1 MKYKLETIVFISG
14 AIVMMLE
21 ITGSRVLAPYLGTSI
36 FVWTSLI
43 GIVLGSLSLG
53 YFWGG
58 KLADKNPTYQNLSL
72 ILIISALLVGLTTF
86 FKEIILNF
94 LYENITDLRTGAV
107 IAATVLFAPV
117 SVLLGMVSP
126 YAIKLKM
133 KDLEKSGST
142 AGNLYA
148 VSTIG
153 SIVGTFLTGFFLLA
167 YFGNTKLLL
176 ILGILLA
183 LISLL
188 AYSEKL
194 NKAKIATVILLAFY
208 FGALENIQNVFGKTG
223 NIIDLDTLYNRVW
236 IYEDTDKAT
245 GQQILKLGL
254 NKTSSSA
261 MFLESDELVFEYT
274 KFYNLAKHFKPDLK
288 KALMISGGAYSYP
301 KEFLKKFPKA
311 NLDVVE
317 IDPALTEI
325 AKKYFHLKESPRLKS
340 YHEDGRTFLNRTEN
354 TYDVIFGDAFQAF
367 YAIPHQL
374 TTLEAVE
381 KMSDKLSKNGLVIL
395 NIISTIEGDAGKFLQ
410 AEYKTFKEVFPQVY
424 IFPVQ
429 YPENGQLLQNIILVA
444 LKSEKEQAFTDL
456 DPELNQYLKHLWK
469 NEIPQNIPIL
479 TDDFAPVDQYV
490 MKLL

>member
-1 MKYKLETIVFISG
+1 
-14 AIVMMLE
+14 MMLE
-21 ITGSRVLAPYLGTSI
+21 LTGSRVLAPYLGTSI

-58 KLADKNPTYQNLSL
+58 KLADKNPSYQSLSL
-72 ILIISALLVGLTTF
+72 ILIISALLTGLTTF

-107 IAATVLFAPV
+107 VAATILFGPI

-133 KDLEKSGST
+133 KDLKKSGST

-148 VSTIG
+148 ISTIG

-176 ILGILLA
+176 ILAILLA
-183 LISLL
+183 LLALL
-188 AYSEKL
+188 AYSQKFS
-194 NKAKIATVILLAFY
+194 KIKIAIVILLAIY
-208 FGALENIQNVFGKTG
+208 FGGLENIEAAFGKTG
-223 NIIDLDTLYNRVW
+223 NIVDLDTLYNRVW
-236 IYEDTDKAT
+236 IYEDTDKNT

-288 KALMISGGAYSYP
+288 SALMIGGGAYSYP
-301 KEFLKKFPKA
+301 KEFLKQFPKA
-311 NLDVVE
+311 NIDVAE

-325 AKKYFHLKESPRLKS
+325 AKKYFRLKDSPRLKS

-374 TTLEAVE
+374 TTLEAITR
-381 KMSDKLSKNGLVIL
+381 MYDKLSKNGIVIL
-395 NIISTIEGDAGKFLQ
+395 NIISTIEGDTGKFLQ
-410 AEYKTFKEVFPQVY
+410 AQYKTFKEIFPQVY

-429 YPENGQLLQNIILVA
+429 YPENEQVLQNIMLVA
-444 LKSEKEQAFTDL
+444 LKSKQPPTFTNL
-456 DPELNQYLKHLWK
+456 DPDLNQYLKHLWK
-469 NEIPQNIPIL
+469 NEIPQDIPIL